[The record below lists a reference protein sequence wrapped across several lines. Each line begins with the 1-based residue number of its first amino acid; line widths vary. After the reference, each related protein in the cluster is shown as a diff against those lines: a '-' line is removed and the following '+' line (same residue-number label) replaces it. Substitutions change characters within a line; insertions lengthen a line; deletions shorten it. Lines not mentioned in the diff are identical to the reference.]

1 MIKNLFC
8 VGLVLAMATF
18 AYAQRPEN
26 PTNRRQPGGQQ
37 PSFGG
42 QQRGFGDQQRGF
54 GGQQPRFGGPSGFHL
69 MTALDADRNG
79 KLSKKEIDNAV
90 AALKRLDKNAD
101 GKLSSEEIGWPP
113 QFGGRGPQG
122 GGFRD
127 RGFPGG
133 GGGGPPRGQQRN
145 QGDRFDQERRPTLQ
159 PRTPLPQHPRSGDD
173 QPVN

>member
-8 VGLVLAMATF
+8 IGLVLSMATF

-42 QQRGFGDQQRGF
+42 QQRG
-54 GGQQPRFGGPSGFHL
+54 FGGPSGFHL

-133 GGGGPPRGQQRN
+133 GGPPRGQQRN